1 MAEKRI
7 EIVEDVNDIVTY
19 DEIVRDTVSRADVDT
34 AKARIEVL
42 KQEIAVRNDEI
53 AVRNVE
59 IEKLEEQIAKAEH
72 IIALAD
78 EKRAREVAEQE
89 VATEPV
95 AE

>member
-19 DEIVRDTVSRADVDT
+19 DEIVRDTVSRADVET
-34 AKARIEVL
+34 AKARISVLEQEVADRNAEIEVL
-42 KQEIAVRNDEI
+42 K
-53 AVRNVE
+53 
-59 IEKLEEQIAKAEH
+59 EKIAKAEH

-78 EKRAREVAEQE
+78 EKRARELAEQE

-95 AE
+95 VE

>member
-19 DEIVRDTVSRADVDT
+19 DEIVRDTVSRADVET
-34 AKARIEVL
+34 AKARISVLEQEVADRNAEIEVL
-42 KQEIAVRNDEI
+42 K
-53 AVRNVE
+53 
-59 IEKLEEQIAKAEH
+59 EKIAKAEH

-78 EKRAREVAEQE
+78 EKRARELAEQE

>member
-1 MAEKRI
+1 MPEKRI

-19 DEIVRDTVSRADVDT
+19 DEIVRDTVSRADV
-34 AKARIEVL
+34 ASAEARIEVL
-42 KQEIAVRNDEI
+42 KEEVAVRNAEL
-53 AVRNVE
+53 
-59 IEKLEEQIAKAEH
+59 EKLQEAVAKAKH

-78 EKRAREVAEQE
+78 EKKAKELAEQE

>member
-19 DEIVRDTVSRADVDT
+19 DEIVRDTVSRADVET
-34 AKARIEVL
+34 AKARISVLEQEVADRNAEIEVL
-42 KQEIAVRNDEI
+42 K
-53 AVRNVE
+53 
-59 IEKLEEQIAKAEH
+59 EKIAKAEH

-78 EKRAREVAEQE
+78 EKRAREIAEQE

>member
-1 MAEKRI
+1 MPEKRI

-19 DEIVRDTVSRADVDT
+19 DEIVRDTVSRADVAT
-34 AKARIEVL
+34 AKARISVLEQEV
-42 KQEIAVRNDEI
+42 ADRN
-53 AVRNVE
+53 AE
-59 IEKLEEQIAKAEH
+59 IELLKEKIAKAEH

-78 EKRAREVAEQE
+78 EKKAREIAEQE

>member
-19 DEIVRDTVSRADVDT
+19 DEIVRDTVSRADVET
-34 AKARIEVL
+34 AKARIAVLEQEVADRNAEIEVL
-42 KQEIAVRNDEI
+42 K
-53 AVRNVE
+53 
-59 IEKLEEQIAKAEH
+59 EKIAKAEH

-78 EKRAREVAEQE
+78 EKKAREIAEQE